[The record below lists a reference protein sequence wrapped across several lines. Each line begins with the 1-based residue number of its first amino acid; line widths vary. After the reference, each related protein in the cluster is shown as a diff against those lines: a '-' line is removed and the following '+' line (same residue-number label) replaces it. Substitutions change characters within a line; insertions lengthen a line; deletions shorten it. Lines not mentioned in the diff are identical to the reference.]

1 MMSMPQ
7 FGPEMA
13 KDRIDRLIEEA
24 RSAAFSEA
32 RAARTEGFLRRVAGR
47 LRAALP
53 GWGPRGDPNLG
64 IDRRGQS
71 GGRRTT
77 GDRPTTGTGGSA
89 F

>member
-13 KDRIDRLIEEA
+13 KDRIGRLIEEA

-32 RAARTEGFLRRVAGR
+32 RATRTEGFLRRVAGR

-53 GWGPRGDPNLG
+53 GWGPRGDPDRIG
-64 IDRRGQS
+64 RRGQS
-71 GGRRTT
+71 RGRRTT
-77 GDRPTTGTGGSA
+77 GDRPSTWTGGSA